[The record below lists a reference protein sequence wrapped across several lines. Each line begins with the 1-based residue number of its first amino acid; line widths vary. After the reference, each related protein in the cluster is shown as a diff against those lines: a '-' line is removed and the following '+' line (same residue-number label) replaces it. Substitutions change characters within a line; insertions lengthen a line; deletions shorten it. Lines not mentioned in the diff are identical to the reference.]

1 MVTQR
6 QQTRPREKQSA
17 GTQTME
23 DIYDRALE
31 KSGARGR
38 YVQPRSGRRIHLI
51 EAGEGPVVVHLHGT
65 GTNALSHLPLMERMP
80 DVRSIAVDR
89 PGSGLSEPGA
99 LPGARYRQA
108 VVDEMDEIL
117 DALGLARTVLAGAS
131 GGGLW
136 SIWYALARPER
147 VSRLIL
153 LGGTPLLPGTKAP
166 PVLRVSTAPVLGA
179 LLNRLVRPS
188 RATVIG
194 FMRSVGEGET
204 IVRHPDLLE
213 SLVAARRDPRASAAA
228 MAEFRSL
235 LSPVAPGGMR
245 PAMRLRPS
253 ELHRLSLPTLLV
265 WGDRD
270 PLGGA
275 KVASAV
281 AGMIPGARLE
291 LLHAG
296 HVPWLGHPD
305 GVSQLLSA
313 FAHGQEPAE
322 APSGQP

>member
-1 MVTQR
+1 MSQR
-6 QQTRPREKQSA
+6 QQTGPRDVQAA
-17 GTQTME
+17 GTHTMHE
-23 DIYDRALE
+23 IYDRALA
-31 KSGARGR
+31 KSGARSR
-38 YVQPRSGRRIHLI
+38 YVEPRSGRRIHVI
-51 EAGEGPVVVHLHGT
+51 EAGQGPVVVHLHGT

-89 PGSGLSEPGA
+89 PGSGLSESGTWPDSG
-99 LPGARYRQA
+99 YRQA
-108 VVDEMDEIL
+108 VVEEMDEIL
-117 DALGLARTVLAGAS
+117 DALGLTTAVLAGAS

-147 VSRLIL
+147 VSRLVL

-166 PVLRVSTAPVLGA
+166 PLLRVSTTPVLGA
-179 LLNRLVRPS
+179 LLNGLVKPS

-194 FMRSVGEGET
+194 FMRSVGEAET

-213 SLVAARRDPRASAAA
+213 SLVAARRDPGASAAA
-228 MAEFRSL
+228 TAEFRAL

-245 PAMRLRPS
+245 PAMRVRPS

-305 GVSQLLSA
+305 RVSQLLSA
-313 FAHGQEPAE
+313 FAHGQEPAQ